1 VTDEEKIE
9 KIARELCRAAGQ
21 DPDAKVRLGQPLSFA
36 AGDCTIVKPL
46 IVSAWKAYSREARRL
61 SMSDAEHAEPSR
73 RTRNSGR
80 KRRIVRW
87 RASARMLRIVLRR
100 RLRRLQLTASL
111 KEFRFA
117 ARERIRSWRYKSRAA
132 ISSFVGV
139 HRPGGFPP
147 VRAAS
152 MSRSRP
158 LFSAE
163 KFEGQ
168 QGLAARAPD
177 KLKSAPIW

>member
-61 SMSDAEHAEPSR
+61 SMSDAEHAEPSTPR
-73 RTRNSGR
+73 RNSRR

-87 RASARMLRIVLRR
+87 RASARMLQIVLRR
-100 RLRRLQLTASL
+100 RLKRLQLTASL
-111 KEFRFA
+111 REFHRAAKEG
-117 ARERIRSWRYKSRAA
+117 IRNWRYQSPVTF
-132 ISSFVGV
+132 SSFVGV
-139 HRPGGFPP
+139 HGPGGFPP
-147 VRAAS
+147 VHAASVSPSRPRKVRAATRARCT
-152 MSRSRP
+152 RS
-158 LFSAE
+158 
-163 KFEGQ
+163 Q
-168 QGLAARAPD
+168 
-177 KLKSAPIW
+177 

>member
-61 SMSDAEHAEPSR
+61 SMSDAEHAEPSTPR
-73 RTRNSGR
+73 RNSRR

-87 RASARMLRIVLRR
+87 RASARMLQIVLRR
-100 RLRRLQLTASL
+100 RLKRLQLTISL
-111 KEFRFA
+111 REFHRAAKE
-117 ARERIRSWRYKSRAA
+117 EIRNWRHKSRVT
-132 ISSFVGV
+132 ISSSGRV
-139 HRPGGFPP
+139 HGPGAFLP

-152 MSRSRP
+152 VSRSRP
-158 LFSAE
+158 LFAGR
-163 KFEGQ
+163 K
-168 QGLAARAPD
+168 LRAATKARCTR
-177 KLKSAPIW
+177 SRIS